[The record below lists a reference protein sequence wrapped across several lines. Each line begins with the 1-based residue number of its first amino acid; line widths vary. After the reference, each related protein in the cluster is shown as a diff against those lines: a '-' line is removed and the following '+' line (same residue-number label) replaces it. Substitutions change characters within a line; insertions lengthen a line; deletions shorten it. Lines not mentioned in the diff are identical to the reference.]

1 MSRQHDTASGT
12 LFAASP
18 NHLVLLLLCRLTF
31 GLTDVILDTNS
42 LTGAIPPEMGVLE
55 NLHEVDLRNSSM
67 SCLGTSDAVVAAG
80 NTTANSTAAEQS
92 QQHCEDSQ
100 LLPCFLFFSKVTLPR
115 TDNSNMACPV
125 ILRKPKDEA
134 VEACSGDGVNQLGEQ
149 AGNIA
154 DLAATQQ
161 TWDVDPSYYQF
172 RPCRCLEVSIEFK
185 GVV

>member
-1 MSRQHDTASGT
+1 M
-12 LFAASP
+12 FYAASP
-18 NHLVLLLLCRLTF
+18 NHLLLVSCRLTL

-67 SCLGTSDAVVAAG
+67 SCLGSSNAAAAG
-80 NTTANSTAAEQS
+80 NATANSTAAEQP
-92 QQHCEDSQ
+92 QQQCDDEQ

-125 ILRKPKDEA
+125 IMRRPKDEA
-134 VEACSGDGVNQLGEQ
+134 VQACSGDGMSQLGEQ

-154 DLAATQQ
+154 DLASTQQ
-161 TWDVDPSYYQF
+161 TWDVDPSYYQY
-172 RPCRCLEVSIEFK
+172 RPCRCLEVRLRLK
-185 GVV
+185 KQM